1 MYCNQCGT
9 KLPDDAK
16 FCSTCGKPTVDP
28 IVETVAAVAEETQK
42 AVKPVKEKKTVPKTN
57 FGEKKLFG
65 KLPLKWLLAILG
77 GVVVLALATVLIFNI
92 VEEKK
97 STTIL
102 GNIPDPEI
110 FFGVT
115 GKHNQNEYT
124 CYSHNIEFE
133 TEDVTK
139 DMVEA
144 YTDLLGSS
152 EYPFVMNNTLDFY
165 SDGSDRYAFK
175 YNGLQ
180 ELYNAKPNQ
189 IVVEYN
195 PGYERVV
202 VYINNS
208 GNFELVPVEPYNSDN
223 VSYESTEPE
232 SFSEGSTMENDD
244 SVESSFDDS
253 TGGGYVDCS
262 SCYGGNCTACNGSG
276 GEYSYSPGLDREW
289 ESCWKCSGSGNCSSC
304 SGSGQVFE

>member
-1 MYCNQCGT
+1 MYCNQCGA

-16 FCSTCGKPTVDP
+16 FCSACGKPTVDP
-28 IVETVAAVAEETQK
+28 AVETVTTEETQK

-57 FGEKKLFG
+57 SGKKKLFG
-65 KLPLKWLLAILG
+65 KMLLKWMLTILG
-77 GVVVLALATVLIFNI
+77 GVVILALATVLIFNT

-115 GKHNQNEYT
+115 GNHNHYEHTWYG
-124 CYSHNIEFE
+124 HDIEFE

-139 DMVEA
+139 DMVDA
-144 YTDLLGSS
+144 YTDLLGSN
-152 EYPFVMNNTLDFY
+152 EYPFARNTALDFY
-165 SDGSDRYAFK
+165 SDGMVQYVFT
-175 YNGLQ
+175 YNGPQ
-180 ELYNAKPNQ
+180 ELYNAVPNQ
-189 IVVEYN
+189 IMVEYN
-195 PGYERVV
+195 LDYKRVV
-202 VYINNS
+202 VYIRNS
-208 GNFELVPVEPYNSDN
+208 KNFELVPVEPYNSDN

-232 SFSEGSTMENDD
+232 SFSEEITMENGD
-244 SVESSFDDS
+244 SGESSFDDS

-304 SGSGQVFE
+304 GGSGQVFE